1 LTLSG
6 VINVNKP
13 AGPTSFDVVARVRP
27 LVGERRV
34 GHAGTLDPT
43 ATGVLLLLIGKA
55 TRIQEYL
62 LDMPK
67 TYRVCICLGAVMDTY
82 DASGRIVARSNP
94 ANITE
99 AAVRSAAETFVGEI
113 QQVPPPFSAIKIAG
127 KRAYKLARAG
137 ETVALAPRPVNIH
150 RIDIR
155 DYTSPLLSLEVECGK
170 GTYLRSLAHDLGAKL
185 GCGGYVDSLERLRI
199 GPFAIEDALTLAELA
214 AKNGPEIQQMASR
227 SLSLALDHLPSVTL
241 DASSCRLILTGRSFS
256 GALPP
261 FSGLLGAAE
270 GQRCQILDT
279 DGHVVA
285 IMRLNASEGAWK
297 PEKILA
303 DANII
308 PINLENSRPN

>member
-1 LTLSG
+1 LSLSG
-6 VINVNKP
+6 VLNVNKP
-13 AGPTSFDVVARVRP
+13 SGPTSFDVVARVRA

-34 GHAGTLDPT
+34 GHGGTLDPT

-67 TYRVCICLGAVMDTY
+67 TYRVRICLGAVTDTY
-82 DASGRIVARSNP
+82 DASGRITARSSW
-94 ANITE
+94 AHLTE
-99 AAVRSAAETFVGEI
+99 DAIRASADTFVGKI

-137 ETVALAPRPVNIH
+137 ETVALAPRPVNID
-150 RIDIR
+150 RIDIL
-155 DYTSPLLSLEVECGK
+155 DYLPPLLSLEVECGK

-185 GCGGYVDSLERLRI
+185 GCGGYVDSLTRLRV
-199 GPFAIEDALTLAELA
+199 GPFAIEDALTLDELA
-214 AKNGPEIQQMASR
+214 AKDRPEIQQMASR
-227 SLSLALDHLPSVTL
+227 WLNLALDHLPAVTL
-241 DASSCRLILTGRSFS
+241 DASSCRLIWTGRSLPS
-256 GALPP
+256 ALPS
-261 FSGLLGAAE
+261 FSGLLGATE

-303 DANII
+303 DVSNV
-308 PINLENSRPN
+308 PRNLENSRQF